1 MLGVEHIRISELN
14 VVNTNAGMK
23 KEKRNQPENES
34 GMIDLI
40 EEIVILNETEK
51 MTIDIAVTM
60 TKIKRSNRENE
71 RGTAINLQRI

>member
-23 KEKRNQPENES
+23 KKKRNQPENES